1 MKFGIFYEQ
10 QLPKPWH
17 EGGEQQLFAEAL
29 EQVELADRLGFDH
42 LWVAEHH
49 FLPEYS
55 HSSAPEMFL
64 AAASQRTDR
73 IRLGHGII
81 QATTNQASRI
91 AERIATLDVLSG
103 GRAEFGLGEGQ
114 GMMELEPFGVTMDDK
129 RERFE
134 EMVEAV
140 LPMLYNET
148 WSYDG
153 KYVSFPERSVLPR
166 PVQKPHPPLWVA
178 CTKVK
183 TIRDAARWGFGAL
196 GFQFATPERADVWV
210 RAYYNEFLHRPARL
224 ADYAVNPQIAVASYF
239 MCAPSDEEARARADG
254 NTFFEWS
261 LGQYSRK
268 LMAPGNESLWERYQ
282 AWRQTDPGR
291 ETGRATKGLV
301 GSPESLGRTLEA
313 MQASHIDQVILL
325 MQAGKT
331 AHEDAC
337 ASLEL
342 FAREV
347 MPQFHA
353 AETGHQQWKQSV
365 LDGRIVLEDPPDDV
379 LAVDGELIPGP
390 KQLVVKG

>member
-17 EGGEQQLFAEAL
+17 DGGEQQLFAEAL
-29 EQVELADRLGFDH
+29 DQVELADRLGFDH

-64 AAASQRTDR
+64 AAASQRTKR

-81 QATTNQASRI
+81 QATTNQAPRI

-114 GMMELEPFGVTMDDK
+114 GMMELEPFGVSMDDK

-134 EMVEAV
+134 EMVAAV
-140 LPMLYNET
+140 LPMLYHDT
-148 WSYDG
+148 WSYEG

-210 RAYYNEFLHRPARL
+210 RAYYNEFLHRQSPL
-224 ADYAVNPQIAVASYF
+224 AGYAVNPQIAVASYF

-282 AWRQTDPGR
+282 AWRQTDAGR
-291 ETGRATKGLV
+291 ENGGATKGLV
-301 GSPESLGRTLEA
+301 GSPGLAVCDARRHAGIPYRPGHPVDAGGQDGPRGRLRLPGALRFRGHAPFPRRRDRTPA
-313 MQASHIDQVILL
+313 M
-325 MQAGKT
+325 
-331 AHEDAC
+331 
-337 ASLEL
+337 
-342 FAREV
+342 
-347 MPQFHA
+347 
-353 AETGHQQWKQSV
+353 ETGGPRRS
-365 LDGRIVLEDPPDDV
+365 DPP
-379 LAVDGELIPGP
+379 GGP
-390 KQLVVKG
+390 VRRGPRRGR

>member
-1 MKFGIFYEQ
+1 VKFGIFYEQ

-17 EGGEQQLFAEAL
+17 DGDEQRLFAEAL
-29 EQVELADRLGFDH
+29 DQVELADKLGFDH

-64 AAASQRTDR
+64 AAATQRTKR

-81 QATTNQASRI
+81 QATTNQAPRI

-114 GMMELEPFGVTMDDK
+114 GMMELEPFGVSMDDK
-129 RERFE
+129 RERFC

-140 LPMLYNET
+140 LPMLYNDS
-148 WSYDG
+148 WSYNG

-196 GFQFATPERADVWV
+196 GFQFATPDRADVWV
-210 RAYYNEFLHRPARL
+210 RAYYNEFLHRRAPL
-224 ADYAVNPQIAVASYF
+224 ADYVPNPQIAVASYF
-239 MCAPSDEEARARADG
+239 MCAPTDEDARKGADG

-282 AWRQTDPGR
+282 AWRQTDDGR
-291 ETGRATKGLV
+291 VKGAAQKGLI
-301 GSPESLGRTLEA
+301 GSPASLGDTLEA
-313 MQASHIDQVILL
+313 MQRSHIDQVILL
-325 MQAGKT
+325 MQAGRT
-331 AHEDAC
+331 THENTC

-347 MPQFHA
+347 MPQFQA
-353 AETGHQQWKQSV
+353 AEDDHQRWKREV
-365 LDGRIVLEDPPDDV
+365 LDGRIVLDDPSDDD
-379 LAVDGELIPGP
+379 LAVDAEMIPGP
-390 KQLVVKG
+390 KQLAARP